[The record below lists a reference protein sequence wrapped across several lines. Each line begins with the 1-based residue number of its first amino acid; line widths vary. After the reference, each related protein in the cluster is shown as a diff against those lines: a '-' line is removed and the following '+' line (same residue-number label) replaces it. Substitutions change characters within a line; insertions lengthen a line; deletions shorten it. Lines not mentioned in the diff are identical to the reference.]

1 MYVFERFGEYF
12 WEIFAFIHRIFI
24 ISFLQDDIVKQSI
37 SIYHEPTK
45 HLPIGAVCPNQRP
58 PRGIKWEYLQSR
70 NGEDEIWLKDDI
82 FRIECVG
89 WNKILLKMIDIILWN
104 IFPAP
109 LHFSFNFRMMQISS
123 IPCRL
128 RASLIKVVS
137 LNEVD
142 SMVPKKDML
151 LFIKNMYLYFF

>member
-1 MYVFERFGEYF
+1 MYLKGLVSIFEKFLRLFTVFLFF
-12 WEIFAFIHRIFI
+12 
-24 ISFLQDDIVKQSI
+24 SFLQDDIVKQSI

-89 WNKILLKMIDIILWN
+89 
-104 IFPAP
+104 
-109 LHFSFNFRMMQISS
+109 
-123 IPCRL
+123 
-128 RASLIKVVS
+128 
-137 LNEVD
+137 
-142 SMVPKKDML
+142 
-151 LFIKNMYLYFF
+151 

>member
-1 MYVFERFGEYF
+1 MYLKGLVNTFEKFLRLFTVFLRMRNK
-12 WEIFAFIHRIFI
+12 IRTPFI

-89 WNKILLKMIDIILWN
+89 
-104 IFPAP
+104 
-109 LHFSFNFRMMQISS
+109 
-123 IPCRL
+123 
-128 RASLIKVVS
+128 
-137 LNEVD
+137 
-142 SMVPKKDML
+142 
-151 LFIKNMYLYFF
+151 

>member
-89 WNKILLKMIDIILWN
+89 WNKILLKM
-104 IFPAP
+104 
-109 LHFSFNFRMMQISS
+109 
-123 IPCRL
+123 
-128 RASLIKVVS
+128 K
-137 LNEVD
+137 
-142 SMVPKKDML
+142 
-151 LFIKNMYLYFF
+151 

>member
-1 MYVFERFGEYF
+1 MRNK
-12 WEIFAFIHRIFI
+12 IRTPFIL
-24 ISFLQDDIVKQSI
+24 SFLQDDIVKQSI

-89 WNKILLKMIDIILWN
+89 
-104 IFPAP
+104 
-109 LHFSFNFRMMQISS
+109 
-123 IPCRL
+123 
-128 RASLIKVVS
+128 
-137 LNEVD
+137 
-142 SMVPKKDML
+142 
-151 LFIKNMYLYFF
+151 